1 MAVSRE
7 QKEYI
12 IKFETQ
18 MIVKIVL
25 FALLLILIYV
35 LRDLVL
41 VLLTAIVIA
50 SFIES
55 VVKKLEKFKVPRT
68 LAVISVYIIS
78 LVFIIGVFYV
88 FVPILISQVS
98 SLVQSLGDYIPKDS
112 FLQSFQ
118 APNISSTKDLITDI
132 SSNASLGDL
141 IKSTQSLV
149 NNVSGG
155 FVQTASIVF
164 GGVLNVVLIAVIT
177 FYLSVQEHGIQYFL
191 RVVTP
196 IKHEEYIIDLW
207 KRTERKIGLWMQG
220 QMMLGILI
228 GVMLFLGLSILGVK
242 YSLVIAAF
250 SAIFEL
256 IPFGIILA
264 GIVGIAF
271 AYIDG
276 GMGLAF
282 KVFLLFWIVQQF
294 ENYLIAPL
302 IVNKVIGVSPLVV
315 ILSVLI
321 GAKLAGLWGVLL
333 AIPVAVC
340 LLEYLSD
347 VEKGKSVRYTTSQ

>member
-1 MAVSRE
+1 MPGSNE
-7 QKEYI
+7 PKEYI
-12 IKFETQ
+12 VKLETQ
-18 MIVKIVL
+18 TMVKIVL
-25 FALLLILIYV
+25 FALLLVLLYV

-41 VLLTAIVIA
+41 VLLTSIVIA

-55 VVKKLEKFKVPRT
+55 VVRKFEKWEVPRT
-68 LAVISVYIIS
+68 IAVLIVY
-78 LVFIIGVFYV
+78 LVSIAFIIGLFYV
-88 FVPILISQVS
+88 FVPILIAQFS

-118 APNISSTKDLITDI
+118 ATNLSNTKELITDI
-132 SSNASLGDL
+132 SSNASLGEL
-141 IKSTQSLV
+141 IKNTQMLV

-164 GGVLNVVLIAVIT
+164 GGVLNVILIAVIT
-177 FYLSVQEHGIQYFL
+177 FYLSIQEHGIEYFL

-196 IKHEEYIIDLW
+196 IKSEKYIIDLW

-220 QMMLGILI
+220 QMMLGILV
-228 GVMLFLGLSILGVK
+228 GVMLFLGMTILGVK
-242 YSLVIAAF
+242 YSLIIAVL

-264 GIVGIAF
+264 GLVGIAF
-271 AYIDG
+271 AYVDG
-276 GMGLAF
+276 GMGLSF
-282 KVFLLFWIVQQF
+282 KVFILFAIVQQF
-294 ENYLIAPL
+294 ETYLIAPL

-321 GAKLAGLWGVLL
+321 GAQLAGLWGVIL

-347 VEKGKSVRYTTSQ
+347 VETGKSVRYTS